1 MQQYIQ
7 QVEALYNQL
16 LSSALTTQLIFV
28 GIILALSFSWLITL
42 NLQQWNHK
50 AIMFLISQGIGVTV
64 AMQTGGLPIVY
75 PSLMFFPP
83 LVLGS
88 LMWFLKKLFSTQKE
102 NETTVAIPT
111 NKGTKY
117 ISLKEHV
124 GVFGSTGAGKTESGF
139 VPIIKHNFK
148 WGLAQLIFDYKEWE
162 LMEKVYGLA
171 KTVEQENLK
180 RKERGEKTY
189 LIPTINTICLD
200 DPNLSDH
207 FNPVAPR
214 FLGSMKDVETF
225 ATDFFDNL
233 YPGDDGTN
241 FFKDSGSAAFAGTTW
256 YYKETHPELCT
267 WGMICAT
274 VILASS
280 NQLMQLINT
289 STRAKVLAAPFMDG
303 KGNERQLASV
313 KSSMTAA
320 LKKVCT
326 PEIFMIMSKDELDL
340 DINDPKDPR
349 VLGIV
354 NNPTYDPVYLPVI
367 ALLCRMVMNR
377 ISKRKRRPCVIIFDE
392 GSALKF
398 RMLDRVLATLRT
410 FKVLVVWG
418 LQDKVQGAI
427 MYSENVL
434 KAILTN
440 LTVLFLGKAND
451 PDTADFYARLF
462 APRIVKRRSVSRS
475 ADGRKTTTIS
485 EEEKAKYKSVEF
497 RQRDPGQFY
506 IIDSKAN
513 DMNVRIKQTKY
524 EDIAPVKKHNYTE
537 QEIQDNFDKIFED
550 AQKFLDENTVVEKE
564 GPPISRGELSMQT
577 TETESDQT
585 RVDDPDDPFG
595 LKDDIA

>member
-16 LSSALTTQLIFV
+16 LGSALITQFIFS
-28 GIILALSFSWLITL
+28 GIILSLALGWLITL
-42 NLQQWNHK
+42 NLRPWNHK
-50 AIMFLISQGIGVTV
+50 AIAFLITQGIGITV
-64 AMQTGGLPIVY
+64 AMQTGGLSIVY
-75 PSLMFFPP
+75 PWLMFFPP

-102 NETTVAIPT
+102 DETTVAFST

-117 ISLKEHV
+117 ISLEKHV

-171 KTVEQENLK
+171 KMVERENLK
-180 RKERGEKTY
+180 RAEIGEKTY
-189 LIPTINTICLD
+189 PLPAIHTICFD

-214 FLGSMKDVETF
+214 FLDSMKDVEAL
-225 ATDFFDNL
+225 ATNFFDNL
-233 YPGDDGTN
+233 YPGDEGTN

-274 VILASS
+274 LILASS
-280 NQLMQLINT
+280 DQLMQLIDT

-313 KSSMTAA
+313 KSSMTAV

-326 PEIFMIMSKDELDL
+326 PEMFMIMNKDELDL
-340 DINDPKDPR
+340 DINDPKDPK

-367 ALLCRMVMNR
+367 ALLCRIVMNR

-462 APRIVKRRSVSRS
+462 APRMVKRKSVSRT

-485 EEEKAKYKSVEF
+485 EEEKAKYKSIEF

-524 EDIAPVKKHNYTE
+524 EAIAPVKKHNYTA
-537 QEIQDNFDKIFED
+537 QEIQDNFDKIFAD
-550 AQKFLDENTVVEKE
+550 AQKFLDEHTTDEH
-564 GPPISRGELSMQT
+564 MQPT
-577 TETESDQT
+577 AAESDQS
-585 RVDDPDDPFG
+585 RVDDPGDPFG
-595 LKDDIA
+595 LKNDIA